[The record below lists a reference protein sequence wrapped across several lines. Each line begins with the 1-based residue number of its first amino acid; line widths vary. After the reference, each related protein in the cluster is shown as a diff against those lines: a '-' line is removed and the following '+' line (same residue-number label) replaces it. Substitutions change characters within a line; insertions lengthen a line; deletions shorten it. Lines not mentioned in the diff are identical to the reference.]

1 MEPRFTDVG
10 CTYRAIWRAAYQRIR
25 PHLTRVA
32 AAFSPEMMIGML
44 RVEGRIIEVPV
55 SYYRRRG
62 GESKHSS
69 SRWHS
74 VRTGLRMI
82 GLILSKR
89 ANLS

>member
-1 MEPRFTDVG
+1 
-10 CTYRAIWRAAYQRIR
+10 
-25 PHLTRVA
+25 
-32 AAFSPEMMIGML
+32 MMIEML
-44 RVEGRIIEVPV
+44 RVEGRIIEIPV

-74 VRTGLRMI
+74 VRTGLKMI

-89 ANLS
+89 ANLT